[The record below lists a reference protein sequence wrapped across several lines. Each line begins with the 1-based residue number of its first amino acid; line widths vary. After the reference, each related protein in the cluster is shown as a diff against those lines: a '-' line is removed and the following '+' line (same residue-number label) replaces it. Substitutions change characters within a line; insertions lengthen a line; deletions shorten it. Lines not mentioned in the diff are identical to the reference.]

1 MAVERKFIQEAVHRL
16 LVKDFVHK
24 ETERAGFGGLDI
36 QRTPLGT
43 RVNIIAERPGM
54 VIGRRGVTINQLT
67 QDLSSKFNLENP
79 QISVEEPEGNPALN
93 AQIMA
98 TKVAESLERGWHF
111 RRVGHSTV
119 QRIMGS
125 GAQGVIVEIA
135 GKVTGQ
141 RKRREKF
148 IAGHIKYCGETAY
161 ELMDEGKAQCKK
173 KLGTIGCTVRIMR
186 KDAVLPDVVKIFA
199 PGEKEAA
206 KAKVAA
212 KAAARAAGV
221 ETVAEAPA
229 APAEAPVPTGPNLAR
244 MKIVELHDYA
254 EKVGAD
260 IAGKKLKAE
269 MIAAIEAHEAKI
281 APAAKPEAPAKEANA
296 APADAKAPKA
306 DAPSDA
312 KADAPKEAEAA
323 KDEGGRR
330 ARPSFKVGDE

>member
-67 QDLSSKFNLENP
+67 ADLGSKFNLENP
-79 QISVEEPEGNPALN
+79 QISVEEPADNPALN

-148 IAGHIKYCGETAY
+148 IAGHVKYCGDTAL
-161 ELMDEGKAQCKK
+161 ELMDHGYAMCKK
-173 KLGTIGCTVRIMR
+173 KLGTIGCTVRIMH
-186 KDAVLPDVVKIFA
+186 KDAVLPDVVKLFA
-199 PGEKEAA
+199 PGEKDAI
-206 KAKVAA
+206 AA
-212 KAAARAAGV
+212 KAAQKAANRAAGV
-221 ETVAEAPA
+221 ETVAKQPEPEAKPA
-229 APAEAPVPTGPNLAR
+229 EETVNLQSLKIVELKDHAEKIGADLTGKTLKADMIAAIKAHMEKTEAKPAEAPDAA
-244 MKIVELHDYA
+244 A
-254 EKVGAD
+254 EK
-260 IAGKKLKAE
+260 
-269 MIAAIEAHEAKI
+269 
-281 APAAKPEAPAKEANA
+281 
-296 APADAKAPKA
+296 PAD
-306 DAPSDA
+306 
-312 KADAPKEAEAA
+312 
-323 KDEGGRR
+323 GRR
-330 ARPSFKVGDE
+330 ERKSFTVGEN

>member
-1 MAVERKFIQEAVHRL
+1 MAVERKFIGEAVHRL

-67 QDLSSKFNLENP
+67 ADLGAKFKLENP
-79 QISVEEPEGNPALN
+79 QISVEEPDGNPALN

-161 ELMDEGKAQCKK
+161 ELMDAGYAQCKK
-173 KLGTIGCTVRIMR
+173 KLGTIGCTVRIMK

-206 KAKVAA
+206 KAK
-212 KAAARAAGV
+212 AAARAAQTAAGV
-221 ETVAEAPA
+221 ETVAAQPEPEKEAPA
-229 APAEAPVPTGPNLAR
+229 EPTGPNLSA
-244 MKIVELHDYA
+244 MKIVELQDYA
-254 EKVGAD
+254 AKVGAD
-260 IAGKKLKAE
+260 LTGKKLKAD
-269 MIAAIEAHEAKI
+269 MIAAIEAHLAKSEEQK
-281 APAAKPEAPAKEANA
+281 AAAPAKADKPA
-296 APADAKAPKA
+296 DGPAPAP
-306 DAPSDA
+306 
-312 KADAPKEAEAA
+312 
-323 KDEGGRR
+323 GRR
-330 ARPSFKVGDE
+330 DRKSFTVDGDA

>member
-1 MAVERKFIQEAVHRL
+1 MAVERKFIGEAVHRL

-67 QDLSSKFNLENP
+67 ADLGAKFKLENP
-79 QISVEEPEGNPALN
+79 QISVEEPDGNPALN

-148 IAGHIKYCGETAY
+148 IAGHIKYCGETAI
-161 ELMDEGKAQCKK
+161 ELMDSGSAQCKK
-173 KLGTIGCTVRIMR
+173 KLGTIGCTVRIMH
-186 KDAVLPDVVKIFA
+186 KDAVLPDTVKIYA

-206 KAKVAA
+206 KAKAA
-212 KAAARAAGV
+212 QKAADKAAGV
-221 ETVAEAPA
+221 ETVEA
-229 APAEAPVPTGPNLAR
+229 APEPEAQEETTPSGPNLSA
-244 MKIVELHDYA
+244 MKIVELQDYA
-254 EKVGAD
+254 KEVGAD
-260 IAGKKLKAE
+260 LTGKKLKAE
-269 MIAAIEAHEAKI
+269 MIAAIEEHLAKT
-281 APAAKPEAPAKEANA
+281 APAAETKEAPAAAKED
-296 APADAKAPKA
+296 APAASEAKP
-306 DAPSDA
+306 
-312 KADAPKEAEAA
+312 
-323 KDEGGRR
+323 EGGDGRR
-330 ARPSFKVGDE
+330 ERKSFTVGGDS

>member
-1 MAVERKFIQEAVHRL
+1 MAVERKFVQEAVHRL

-43 RVNIIAERPGM
+43 RVNIVAERPGM

-67 QDLSSKFNLENP
+67 QDLGAKFGLENP
-79 QISVEEPEGNPALN
+79 QISVEEPDQNPALN

-135 GKVTGQ
+135 GKMTGQ

-161 ELMDEGKAQCKK
+161 ELMDSGYAQCKK
-173 KLGTIGCTVRIMR
+173 KLGTIGCTVRIMK
-186 KDAVLPDVVKIFA
+186 KDAVLPDVVKLYA
-199 PGEKEAA
+199 PGEKDAI
-206 KAKVAA
+206 AA
-212 KAAARAAGV
+212 KAAEKAAQKAAGV
-221 ETVAEAPA
+221 ETVEEAPA
-229 APAEAPVPTGPNLAR
+229 VEEAPVEEPGVNLSA
-244 MKIVELHDYA
+244 MKIVELQDYA
-254 EKVGAD
+254 AKVGAD
-260 IAGKKLKAE
+260 LTGKKLKAD
-269 MIAAIEAHEAKI
+269 MIAAIKAHEAAN
-281 APAAKPEAPAKEANA
+281 APAEKP
-296 APADAKAPKA
+296 
-306 DAPSDA
+306 
-312 KADAPKEAEAA
+312 AEAA
-323 KDEGGRR
+323 EPAKAEEKSDDGRR
-330 ARPSFKVGDE
+330 ERKSFTVGDN